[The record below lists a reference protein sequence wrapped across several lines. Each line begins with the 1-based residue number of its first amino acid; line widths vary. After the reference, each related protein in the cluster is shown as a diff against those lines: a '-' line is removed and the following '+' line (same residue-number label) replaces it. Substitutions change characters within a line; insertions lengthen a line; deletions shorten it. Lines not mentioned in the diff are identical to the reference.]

1 MKQCRICK
9 ENKELS
15 GYNKQERNKDGLFHE
30 CKKCTEERRRIRRK
44 TNSQKTK
51 KLDRQHYL
59 RHKQYYITKGR
70 LRAKGIRQAK
80 PKWLTTDHKW
90 VIDEIYELRDLR
102 SSITGVEHHVDHI
115 VPLKGKHCCGF
126 HVPWN
131 LRVITAEENLS
142 KSNTY

>member
-1 MKQCRICK
+1 MKECSTCK
-9 ENKELS
+9 ETKSYTEFYKCNR
-15 GYNKQERNKDGLFHE
+15 YKDNHFGQ
-30 CKKCTEERRRIRRK
+30 CKFCINEKRKERRNRI
-44 TNSQKTK
+44 NQKQRTYY
-51 KLDRQHYL
+51 QNN
-59 RHKQYYITKGR
+59 KQYYITKGR

-102 SSITGVEHHVDHI
+102 SSITRVEHHVDHI
-115 VPLKGKHCCGF
+115 VPLKGKHCCGL

>member
-1 MKQCRICK
+1 MKECSTCK
-9 ENKELS
+9 ETKPYTEFYKCNR
-15 GYNKQERNKDGLFHE
+15 YKDNYFGQ
-30 CKKCTEERRRIRRK
+30 CKFCINEKRKERRNRI
-44 TNSQKTK
+44 NQKQRTYY
-51 KLDRQHYL
+51 QNN
-59 RHKQYYITKGR
+59 KQYYITKGR
-70 LRAKGIRQAK
+70 LRAKGIHQAK

-115 VPLKGKHCCGF
+115 VPLKGKHCCGL

>member
-1 MKQCRICK
+1 MKECSTCK
-9 ENKELS
+9 ETKPYTEFYKCNR
-15 GYNKQERNKDGLFHE
+15 YKDNYFGQ
-30 CKKCTEERRRIRRK
+30 CKFCINEKRKERRNRI
-44 TNSQKTK
+44 NQKQRTYY
-51 KLDRQHYL
+51 QNN
-59 RHKQYYITKGR
+59 KQYYITKGR

-90 VIDEIYELRDLR
+90 MIDEIYELRDLR

-115 VPLKGKHCCGF
+115 VPLKGKHCCGL